1 MVRNGDVGHDFA
13 VDWWSVG
20 VLTYELL
27 TGSSPFTFEGNINS
41 QQEITDRILHSTPP
55 VPKYAGRDI
64 QDFIAKLLVKDPKKR
79 LGRSMESIHEF
90 YFAILSQIENVY
102 RRKSLGTL

>member
-1 MVRNGDVGHDFA
+1 M
-13 VDWWSVG
+13 G

-79 LGRSMESIHEF
+79 LGRSIYLILRNF
-90 YFAILSQIENVY
+90 YLPEIKVCL
-102 RRKSLGTL
+102 

>member
-1 MVRNGDVGHDFA
+1 MVKNGDVGHDFA

-55 VPKYAGRDI
+55 VPKYAGREI

-79 LGRSMESIHEF
+79 LGRSIYLITF
-90 YFAILSQIENVY
+90 LKRFFFD
-102 RRKSLGTL
+102 TT

>member
-1 MVRNGDVGHDFA
+1 MVKNGDVGHDFA

-27 TGSSPFTFEGNINS
+27 TGSSPFTFEGNVNS
-41 QQEITDRILHSTPP
+41 QPEITERILNSNPP
-55 VPKYAGRDI
+55 VPKCAGRDI

-79 LGRSMESIHEF
+79 LGE
-90 YFAILSQIENVY
+90 
-102 RRKSLGTL
+102 